1 MSAHL
6 DVAVRGT
13 VGDTSASAGQKIAAF
28 GKSAVVWIVVVALV
42 LIAAI
47 IGFLSSTDA
56 GEERNLHYDNTGED
70 GTAAL
75 AGVLRSHGVKV
86 STTEDYEKALTGAKD
101 RDTTVLVI
109 NPDTVDQDKRNA
121 MRDAMKK
128 HGSHIALVNPGFEV
142 AGYSSRLTFASGSTY
157 TNTHPE
163 PSCDFGPA
171 SRAGKVKRTNGGY
184 RVLPEDN
191 YEGCYPMDGDAYSLI
206 HAPEGKGSVTVM
218 GEEQW
223 FTNAHLREDGNAA
236 LSVGTAGLKPNVVI
250 YFAMYDF
257 DEGVDPLSTVPGWFF
272 MTLLWLLPVGL
283 VAVIWAGRRF
293 GPLAVETLPVTV
305 PPIET
310 VTGLAG
316 LMHRTGNRSEA
327 LRILRASALVKMG
340 RTLAVPAN
348 AESAEVCQAVAAR
361 TGYDYA
367 ELEYLFITA
376 VPENDA
382 QLSDLATRIA
392 NIEREVRAL

>member
-13 VGDTSASAGQKIAAF
+13 VGDTSASAGQRIVAF
-28 GKSAVVWIVVVALV
+28 GKSAVVWIVVVAIV

-47 IGFLSSTDA
+47 IGFLTSTDP
-56 GEERNLHYDNTGED
+56 GEDRDLHYDNTGED

-86 STTEDYEKALTGAKD
+86 STTEDYDTALAAAQD
-101 RDTTVLVI
+101 ADTTLFVL
-109 NPDTVDQDKRNA
+109 NPHVADQAQRNKI
-121 MRDAMKK
+121 RDAVQT
-128 HGSHIALVNPGFEV
+128 HGSHVALINPGFAV
-142 AGYSSRLTFASGSTY
+142 AGYTSHVSFETGSMY
-157 TNTHPE
+157 SNTHPE

-171 SRAGKVKRTNGGY
+171 SRAGKVERSGAGY
-184 RVLPEDN
+184 RVVSDKD

-206 HAPEGKGSVTVM
+206 HTPEGKGSVTVL
-218 GEEQW
+218 GESSW
-223 FTNAHLREDGNAA
+223 VTNTNLREDGNAA
-236 LSVGTAGLKPNVVI
+236 LSTGVAGLKPKVVF
-250 YFAMYDF
+250 YYAMYDS
-257 DEGVDPLSTVPGWFF
+257 DEPDPLSTVPGWFY
-272 MTLLWLLPVGL
+272 MTLLWLLPIGL

-316 LMHRTGNRSEA
+316 LMHRTGNRAEA

-340 RTLAVPAN
+340 RTLAVPAH
-348 AESAEVCQAVAAR
+348 ADTAEVCQAVADR
-361 TGYDYA
+361 TGVGY
-367 ELEYLFITA
+367 
-376 VPENDA
+376 A
-382 QLSDLATRIA
+382 QLSELATRIA
-392 NIEREVRAL
+392 DTEREVRAL

>member
-13 VGDTSASAGQKIAAF
+13 VGDTSASAGQRIVAF
-28 GKSAVVWIVVVALV
+28 GKSAVVWIVVVAIV

-47 IGFLSSTDA
+47 IGFLTSTDP
-56 GEERNLHYDNTGED
+56 GEDRDLHYDNTGED

-86 STTEDYEKALTGAKD
+86 STTEDYEKALAGAKNS
-101 RDTTVLVI
+101 DTTVLVF
-109 NPDTVDQDKRNA
+109 NPDTVDQAKRHTI
-121 MRDAMKK
+121 RDAVKT
-128 HGSHIALVNPGFEV
+128 HGSHLALVDPGFEV
-142 AGYSSRLTFASGSTY
+142 AGYSSSVSFASDSTY

-171 SRAGKVKRTNGGY
+171 YRAGKVERNGAGY
-184 RVLPEDN
+184 RVLSGND
-191 YEGCYPMDGDAYSLI
+191 YEGCYPMQGDGYSLI
-206 HAPEGKGSVTVM
+206 HASEGKGSVTVL
-218 GEEQW
+218 GESSW
-223 FTNAHLREDGNAA
+223 FTNANLREDGNAA
-236 LSVGTAGLKPNVVI
+236 LSTGVAGLKPKVVF
-250 YFAMYDF
+250 YYAMYDS
-257 DEGVDPLSTVPGWFF
+257 DEPDPLSTVPGWFY
-272 MTLLWLLPVGL
+272 MTLLWLLPIGL

-316 LMHRTGNRSEA
+316 LMHRTGNRAEA

-340 RTLAVPAN
+340 RTLAVPAH
-348 AESAEVCQAVAAR
+348 ADTAEVCQAVAAR
-361 TGYDYA
+361 TGVSYA

-376 VPENDA
+376 APTHDA
-382 QLSDLATRIA
+382 QLSELATRIA
-392 NIEREVRAL
+392 DIEREVRAL

>member
-13 VGDTSASAGQKIAAF
+13 VGDTSASAGQRIVAF
-28 GKSAVVWIVVVALV
+28 GKSAVVWIVVVAIV

-47 IGFLSSTDA
+47 IGFLTSTDP
-56 GEERNLHYDNTGED
+56 GEDRDLHYDNTGED

-86 STTEDYEKALTGAKD
+86 STTEDYDTALAAAQD
-101 RDTTVLVI
+101 ADTTLFVL
-109 NPDTVDQDKRNA
+109 NPHVARHTQRNKI
-121 MRDAMKK
+121 RDAVQT
-128 HGSHIALVNPGFEV
+128 HGSHVALVNPGYEV
-142 AGYSSRLTFASGSTY
+142 AGYTSHVSFETGSMY
-157 TNTHPE
+157 SNTHPE

-171 SRAGKVKRTNGGY
+171 SRAGKVERRAGGY
-184 RVLPEDN
+184 QGLSDKD

-206 HAPEGKGSVTVM
+206 HTPEGKGSVTVL
-218 GEEQW
+218 GESSW
-223 FTNAHLREDGNAA
+223 VTNTNLREDGNAA
-236 LSVGTAGLKPNVVI
+236 LSTGVAGLKPKVVF
-250 YFAMYDF
+250 YYAMYDS
-257 DEGVDPLSTVPGWFF
+257 DEPDPLSTVPGWFY
-272 MTLLWLLPVGL
+272 MTLLWLLPIGL

-293 GPLAVETLPVTV
+293 GPLAVETLPVAV

-316 LMHRTGNRSEA
+316 LMHRTGNRAEA

-348 AESAEVCQAVAAR
+348 AESAEVCQAVADR
-361 TGYDYA
+361 TGVGYA

>member
-13 VGDTSASAGQKIAAF
+13 VGDTSASAGQRIAAF
-28 GKSAVVWIVVVALV
+28 GKSAVVWVVVVAVV

-56 GEERNLHYDNTGED
+56 GEDRRLHYDNTGED
-70 GTAAL
+70 GSAAL
-75 AGVLRSHGVKV
+75 VGVLRSHGVKV
-86 STTEDYEKALTGAKD
+86 STTEDYETALAGATD
-101 RDTTVLVI
+101 SDTTVLVI

-121 MRDAMKK
+121 MRDAMKT

-142 AGYSSRLTFASGSTY
+142 AGYSSRISFASDSVY
-157 TNTHPE
+157 SNSYPE

-171 SRAGKVKRTNGGY
+171 ARAGKVERASGGY
-184 RVLPEDN
+184 QVLSGSD
-191 YEGCYPMDGDAYSLI
+191 YDGCYPMDGNAYSLI
-206 HAPEGKGSVTVM
+206 HAPEGKGSVTVLA
-218 GEEQW
+218 EEPW
-223 FTNAHLREDGNAA
+223 ITNTALREDGNAA
-236 LSVGTAGLKPNVVI
+236 LSIGVAGLKPNVVV
-250 YFAMYDF
+250 YYAMYDF
-257 DEGVDPLSTVPGWFF
+257 DDEPDPLSTVPGWFY
-272 MTLLWLLPVGL
+272 MTLLWLLPIGL

-316 LMHRTGNRSEA
+316 LMHRTGNRGEA

-340 RTLAVPAN
+340 RTLAVPAH
-348 AESAEVCQAVAAR
+348 ADTAEVCQAVAAR

-376 VPENDA
+376 VPENDS

>member
-13 VGDTSASAGQKIAAF
+13 VGDTSASAGQRIVAF
-28 GKSAVVWIVVVALV
+28 GKSAVVWIVVVAIV

-47 IGFLSSTDA
+47 IGFLTSTDP
-56 GEERNLHYDNTGED
+56 GEYRDLHYDNTGEE

-86 STTEDYEKALTGAKD
+86 STTEDYDTALAAAQD
-101 RDTTVLVI
+101 ADTTLFVL
-109 NPDTVDQDKRNA
+109 NPHVADQAQRNKI
-121 MRDAMKK
+121 RDAVQT
-128 HGSHIALVNPGFEV
+128 HGSHVALVNPGFAV
-142 AGYSSRLTFASGSTY
+142 AGYTSHVSFETGSMY
-157 TNTHPE
+157 SNTHPE

-171 SRAGKVKRTNGGY
+171 SRAGKVERSGAGY
-184 RVLPEDN
+184 RVLSDKD

-206 HAPEGKGSVTVM
+206 HTPEGKGSVTVLS
-218 GEEQW
+218 ESSW
-223 FTNAHLREDGNAA
+223 VTNTNLREDGNAA
-236 LSVGTAGLKPNVVI
+236 LSTGVAGLKPKVVF
-250 YFAMYDF
+250 YYAMSDS
-257 DEGVDPLSTVPGWFF
+257 DEPDPLSTVPGWFY
-272 MTLLWLLPVGL
+272 MTLLWLLPISL
-283 VAVIWAGRRF
+283 VAVVWAGRRF

-316 LMHRTGNRSEA
+316 LMHRTGNRAEA

-340 RTLAVPAN
+340 RTLAVPAH
-348 AESAEVCQAVAAR
+348 ADAAEVCQAVAAR
-361 TGYDYA
+361 TGVSYA

-376 VPENDA
+376 APTNDA
-382 QLSDLATRIA
+382 QLSELATRIA
-392 NIEREVRAL
+392 DIEREVRAL

>member
-13 VGDTSASAGQKIAAF
+13 VGDTSASAGQRIVAF
-28 GKSAVVWIVVVALV
+28 GKSAVVWIVVVAIV

-47 IGFLSSTDA
+47 IGFLNSTDP
-56 GEERNLHYDNTGED
+56 GEYRELHYDNTREN

-86 STTEDYEKALTGAKD
+86 STTEDYDTALAAAQD
-101 RDTTVLVI
+101 ADTTLFVL
-109 NPDTVDQDKRNA
+109 NPHVARQTQRNKI
-121 MRDAMKK
+121 RDAVQT
-128 HGSHIALVNPGFEV
+128 HGSHVALVNPGYEV
-142 AGYSSRLTFASGSTY
+142 AGYTSHVSFETGSMY
-157 TNTHPE
+157 SNTHPE

-171 SRAGKVKRTNGGY
+171 SRAGKVERSGAGY
-184 RVLPEDN
+184 RVVSDKD

-206 HAPEGKGSVTVM
+206 HTPEGKGSVTVL
-218 GEEQW
+218 GESSW
-223 FTNAHLREDGNAA
+223 VTNTNLREDGNAA
-236 LSVGTAGLKPNVVI
+236 LSTGVAGLKPKVVF
-250 YFAMYDF
+250 YYAMYDS
-257 DEGVDPLSTVPGWFF
+257 DEPDPLSTVPGWFY
-272 MTLLWLLPVGL
+272 MTLLWLLPIGL

-316 LMHRTGNRSEA
+316 LMHRTGNRAEA

-340 RTLAVPAN
+340 RTLAVPAHT
-348 AESAEVCQAVAAR
+348 ESAAVCQAVAAR
-361 TGYDYA
+361 TGHDYA
-367 ELEYLFITA
+367 ELEYLFNTA